1 MAFELTHYGLSTDE
15 LLDGTKFKTVL
26 EDRMHVWEGLIARL
40 SAKDGAGA
48 TLIQGSP
55 LNAHIGGSRGVNY
68 LVNRGP
74 CFTHVDPL
82 HGYML
87 GLDPQKDSIR
97 TLGRRP
103 YSVNNLTI
111 LLGIRAPDSELVSSF
126 EEIIQRARCDLIQG
140 ARKDALVAFV
150 NAMAP
155 MSMTSAFNAFLM
167 VRSNGSNV
175 ERVYK
180 DWKPG
185 GVTPFD
191 LMADWIKVLAETS
204 IFLPAYFRK
213 KYLNKDFIEPTAGG
227 DFSAS
232 FVDALGTCD
241 NSADRARQ
249 LRIVNRLLNNMT
261 YHDPGNVSTYAGIV
275 VGSSAVSP
283 WHVYAAAASGLWGRD
298 HGGAAPFAGGQML
311 SAVTEVGLDT
321 DDEEQLR
328 GWWNRW
334 LDKYDAAMAIGHRVL
349 RSPDGDPRTLGLLD
363 DLDEEFP
370 NNGHPLLR
378 FARLH
383 YKIGVEEVLKRHPHI
398 GFQEANVDAYSWA
411 TKVII
416 GLIQMVPEQVEAGFL
431 AFLLSRIVG
440 VMKEDFWNRMPK
452 STVLRPSPIHWW
464 ENEPELTRLAA
475 A

>member
-1 MAFELTHYGLSTDE
+1 MNIGLTHYGLSTDE
-15 LLDGTKFKTVL
+15 LLHGTTFKAVL
-26 EDRMHVWEGLIARL
+26 EERMRVWEELNSRL
-40 SAKDGAGA
+40 TAKDSAGGL
-48 TLIQGSP
+48 LIEGSP
-55 LNAHIGGSRGVNY
+55 LSDHMAGSRGVKY

-74 CFTHVDPL
+74 CFTHVDPM
-82 HGYML
+82 HGYVL
-87 GLDPQKDSIR
+87 GLDPEKDSIR
-97 TLGRRP
+97 ALGSRP

-111 LLGIRAPDSELVSSF
+111 LLGIRDPASELLSSF
-126 EEIIQRARCDLIQG
+126 EEILQRARLDLVKG
-140 ARKDALVAFV
+140 KRKDELVAFV
-150 NAMAP
+150 NAT
-155 MSMTSAFNAFLM
+155 SQLSITSALNAFLM

-180 DWKPG
+180 DWQPG

-191 LMADWIKVLAETS
+191 VMADWLKVLAES
-204 IFLPAYFRK
+204 AVFLAAYFRR
-213 KYLNKDFIEPTAGG
+213 KYLRKDFVETDADG
-227 DFSAS
+227 DFVSA

-241 NSADRARQ
+241 SGTERERQ

-261 YHDPGNVSTYAGIV
+261 YHDPGNVSTFAGVV

-283 WHVYAAAASGLWGRD
+283 WYVYASAGSGLWGRD

-311 SAVTEVGLDT
+311 FAINEVGLDT
-321 DDEEQLR
+321 NEDKLR

-334 LDKYDAAMAIGHRVL
+334 LDQYDAAMAVGHRVL

-363 DLDEEFP
+363 DLDAEFP

-383 YKIGVEEVLKRHPHI
+383 YKVGVEEVLKRHPHI

-411 TKVII
+411 TKVIV
-416 GLIQMVPEQVEAGFL
+416 GLIQMVPEHVEAGFL
-431 AFLLSRIVG
+431 VFLLSRIVG
-440 VMKEDFWNRMPK
+440 VMKEDFWYRLPK

-464 ENEPELTRLAA
+464 ESAPELIELAKA
-475 A
+475 

>member
-1 MAFELTHYGLSTDE
+1 MAFGLTHYGLSTDE
-15 LLDGTKFKTVL
+15 LLQGTKFKAVL
-26 EDRMHVWEGLIARL
+26 EDRMRVWDEINARL
-40 SAKDGAGA
+40 NAQSGVGA
-48 TLIQGSP
+48 TMIEGSP
-55 LNAHIGGSRGVNY
+55 LNAHMAGSKGVRY

-74 CFTHVDPL
+74 CFTHVDPID
-82 HGYML
+82 GYVL
-87 GLDPQKDSIR
+87 GLDPAKDSIR
-97 TLGRRP
+97 VLGRRP
-103 YSVNNLTI
+103 YSVNNLTVI
-111 LLGIRAPDSELVSSF
+111 LGIRDPDSALVAAF
-126 EEIIQRARCDLIQG
+126 EDILQRARLDLVQG
-140 ARKDALVAFV
+140 QRKDELVAFV
-150 NAMAP
+150 NATAN
-155 MSMTSAFNAFLM
+155 MSMTSALNAFLM

-180 DWKPG
+180 DWQPG

-191 LMADWIKVLAETS
+191 VMADWLKMLAEAS
-204 IFLPAYFRK
+204 VFLPAYFRR
-213 KYLNKDFIEPTAGG
+213 KYLHQDFIEPIAGTDFTTA
-227 DFSAS
+227 

-241 NSADRARQ
+241 SSADRERQ

-311 SAVTEVGLDT
+311 RAITDVGIDV
-321 DDEEQLR
+321 EESKLHD
-328 GWWNRW
+328 WWNRW

-349 RSPDGDPRTLGLLD
+349 RSPEGDPRTLGLLD
-363 DLDEEFP
+363 DLDQEFP

-383 YKIGVEEVLKRHPHI
+383 YKVGVSEVLERHPHL

-411 TKVII
+411 TKVMV
-416 GLIQMVPEQVEAGFL
+416 GLIRMIPEQVEAGFL
-431 AFLLSRIVG
+431 VFLLSRIVG
-440 VMKEDFWNRMPK
+440 VLKEDFWNRLPK

-464 ENEPELTRLAA
+464 ELDPELIKLAA

>member
-1 MAFELTHYGLSTDE
+1 MAFGLTHYGLSTDE
-15 LLDGTKFKTVL
+15 LLQGTRFKAAL
-26 EDRMHVWEGLIARL
+26 EERMQVWDDIIARL
-40 SAKDGAGA
+40 TATGGAGETMIPGA
-48 TLIQGSP
+48 SLA
-55 LNAHIGGSRGVNY
+55 AHLAGSRGVKY

-74 CFTHVDPL
+74 CFTHVDPMQGFL
-82 HGYML
+82 L
-87 GLDPQKDSIR
+87 GLDPVKDSIR
-97 TLGRRP
+97 TLGRRS

-111 LLGIRAPDSELVSSF
+111 LLGIRDPDDDLVASF
-126 EEIIQRARCDLIQG
+126 EEILQRARLDLVQG
-140 ARKDALVAFV
+140 KRKDELVAFV
-150 NAMAP
+150 NATSQ
-155 MSMTSAFNAFLM
+155 MSMTSALNAFLM

-191 LMADWIKVLAETS
+191 VIADWLKIFAETAV
-204 IFLPAYFRK
+204 FLAAYFRR
-213 KYLNKDFIEPTAGG
+213 KYVNKDFIAPVADADFVTA
-227 DFSAS
+227 
-232 FVDALGTCD
+232 FVDALGTYES
-241 NSADRARQ
+241 SADRERH

-261 YHDPGNVSTYAGIV
+261 YHDPGNISTFAGVV

-311 SAVTEVGLDT
+311 QAVTDLGLEA
-321 DDEEQLR
+321 DENSLST
-328 GWWNRW
+328 WWNRW
-334 LDKYDAAMAIGHRVL
+334 LDTYDAAMAIGHRVL
-349 RSPDGDPRTLGLLD
+349 RSPDGDPRTLGLID
-363 DLDEEFP
+363 ELDEEFP
-370 NNGHPLLR
+370 NNGHPLLH
-378 FARLH
+378 FAKVH
-383 YKIGVEEVLKRHPHI
+383 YKVGVHEILERHPNM

-416 GLIQMVPEQVEAGFL
+416 GLIRMVPEQVEAGFL

-440 VMKEDFWNRMPK
+440 VMKEDFWYRLPK

-464 ENEPELTRLAA
+464 ENAPELIAVAA

>member
-1 MAFELTHYGLSTDE
+1 MALGLTHYGLSTDE
-15 LLDGTKFKTVL
+15 LLGGTRFKAVL
-26 EDRMHVWEGLIARL
+26 AERMRVWDELTARL
-40 SAKDGAGA
+40 TAKEGAGG
-48 TLIQGSP
+48 IMIEGSP
-55 LNAHIGGSRGVNY
+55 LGDHMAGSRGVKY

-74 CFTHVDPL
+74 CFTHVDPMN
-82 HGYML
+82 GYML
-87 GLDPQKDSIR
+87 GLDPETDSIR
-97 TLGRRP
+97 ALGGRP
-103 YSVNNLTI
+103 YSVNNLTV
-111 LLGIRAPDSELVSSF
+111 LLGIRNPDDDLIASF
-126 EEIIQRARCDLIQG
+126 EEILERARLDLLQG
-140 ARKDALVAFV
+140 SRKDELLALVNDTAQ
-150 NAMAP
+150 

-167 VRSNGSNV
+167 LRSNGSNV

-180 DWKPG
+180 DWMPS

-191 LMADWIKVLAETS
+191 VMADWLKVLAEAS
-204 IFLPAYFRK
+204 VFLSAYFRR
-213 KYLNKDFIEPTAGG
+213 KYLNEDFIEPVAGK
-227 DFSAS
+227 DFVTS
-232 FVDALGTCD
+232 FIDGLGTCD
-241 NSADRARQ
+241 SSAERERQ
-249 LRIVNRLLNNMT
+249 LRILNRLLNNMP
-261 YHDPGNVSTYAGIV
+261 YHDPGNVSTYAGV
-275 VGSSAVSP
+275 VVASSGVSP

-311 SAVTEVGLDT
+311 AALTDVGIDT
-321 DDEEQLR
+321 DEGELHN
-328 GWWNRW
+328 WWNAW

-383 YKIGVEEVLKRHPHI
+383 YKVGVTEILERHPQM

-411 TKVII
+411 TKVMI
-416 GLIQMVPEQVEAGFL
+416 GLIQMTPEHVEAGFL

-440 VMKEDFWNRMPK
+440 VMKEDFWYRLPK

-464 ENEPELTRLAA
+464 EVDPELTKIAA